1 MDKRGLLLTLGV
13 LGLSAAVALSGC
25 LESSSLVCQGGTVEC
40 NVTCVYLNSDP
51 ANCGACG
58 NPCQPRA
65 VCVPIDG
72 GTTGQCECQQGEALP
87 DGGTTILLCNG
98 TCTDITTDPG
108 NCGGCAGS
116 GGAVCGSG
124 QVCAPNDAGGGVC
137 QTSCGTAVECNGA
150 CVNLSSDPANCG
162 ACGNACAQ
170 GYGCHPTPNGPTQ
183 GSCLPDAVVACVAT
197 PGQVAPIFDSPVQ
210 PVAGP
215 AVPGGSVPGGLGLL
229 GDALLV
235 GAEGALGELA
245 LRNLALVAPETPP
258 LGSGPD
264 FVEVDSRYD
273 AGAYVY
279 VVDGNSNTLSILSGP
294 PAATATVFLP
304 DGGLKGL
311 GLAVDG
317 GYAFG
322 PNAVPEPYARVGNDI
337 FVPLYGGLPPTQDA
351 GGTVVRLNLN
361 QPNGPVLVGTY
372 DLKGLT
378 LPTFS
383 DAGPGDP
390 RPSQALFHGGYV
402 YVVLNNLTASYQ
414 PAGPSVLV
422 KIDPTQP
429 LTDAGVGSISSVVP
443 LDAGV
448 CLDAVSLAEAG
459 GRLLVGCFG
468 QVTYDPTT
476 FATLAV
482 DRSGVLLL
490 DGNDVLLSAWSPQC
504 PDAGPA
510 CTPPIAGAVA
520 VVDGRAYV
528 GDQSSGRLFVLDIGQ
543 GQLTQVVGYGTDGG
557 LPLQPCPPGLS
568 SVSDILSVP

>member
-1 MDKRGLLLTLGV
+1 MDKRGLLVALGV
-13 LGLSAAVALSGC
+13 LGLLAGGALTGC
-25 LESSSLVCQGGTVEC
+25 LSSSSLVCTAGTVEC

-58 NPCQPRA
+58 NACQPRA
-65 VCVPIDG
+65 VCVPTDDG
-72 GTTGQCECQQGEALP
+72 GSGQCECQRGQVLP

-98 TCTDITTDPG
+98 TCTDITTDPK
-108 NCGGCAGS
+108 NCGGCGGS
-116 GGAVCGSG
+116 GGAVCGTG

-150 CVNLSSDPANCG
+150 CVTLSSDPHNCG
-162 ACGNACAQ
+162 ACGNVCAQ
-170 GYGCHPTPNGPTQ
+170 GYGCHPTPNGSTPGT
-183 GSCLPDAVVACVAT
+183 CLPDAVVACIGT

-210 PVAGP
+210 PLAGP
-215 AVPGGSVPGGLGLL
+215 AVPGGIVPAALGIL

-235 GAEGALGELA
+235 GAEALGELS
-245 LRNLALVAPETPP
+245 LRNLGLVSPEAPL
-258 LGSGPD
+258 LGGGVD

-279 VVDGNSNTLSILSGP
+279 VVDGNSNTLIIFRGP
-294 PAATATVFLP
+294 PASTASIFLP

-317 GYAFG
+317 GYQFG
-322 PNAVPEPYARVGNDI
+322 SSTVPEPYARVGNDI
-337 FVPLYGGLPPTQDA
+337 FVPLYGSFPPSQAA
-351 GGTVVRLNLN
+351 GGTVVRLNLD
-361 QPNGPVLVGTY
+361 QPNVPVLVGTY
-372 DLKGLT
+372 DLKGVPLQ
-378 LPTFS
+378 TFP
-383 DAGPGDP
+383 DAGPSDP

-402 YVVLNNLTASYQ
+402 YVVLNNLNASYQ
-414 PAGPSVLV
+414 AAGPSVLV

-429 LTDAGVGSISSVVP
+429 LDAGVGSISQIVT

-448 CLDAVSLAEAG
+448 CLDAVSMAEAG
-459 GRLLVGCFG
+459 GRLLVACFG
-468 QVTYDPTT
+468 QAQYDPTT
-476 FATLAV
+476 FATLSV

-490 DGNDVLLSAWSPQC
+490 DTNDALLSAWSPRC

-510 CTPPIAGAVA
+510 CTPPIAGTLA

-528 GDQSSGRLFVLDIGQ
+528 GDQSSGRLFILDIAQ
-543 GQLTQVVGYGTDGG
+543 GQLTQVVGYGADGG
-557 LPLQPCPPGLS
+557 VPLQPCAPGVS

>member
-1 MDKRGLLLTLGV
+1 MDKRGWLLTLGV
-13 LGLSAAVALSGC
+13 LGLLAGVALTGC
-25 LESSSLVCQGGTVEC
+25 LQTSSLVCVGGTVEC

-58 NPCQPRA
+58 NACQPRA
-65 VCVPIDG
+65 VCVPIEDG
-72 GTTGQCECQQGEALP
+72 GSGQCECQKGEALP
-87 DGGTTILLCNG
+87 DGGTTILQCNG
-98 TCTDITTDPG
+98 TCTDITTDPK
-108 NCGGCAGS
+108 NCGGCAGG

-137 QTSCGTAVECNGA
+137 QTSCGTAVDCNGA
-150 CVNLSSDPANCG
+150 CVTLSTDPNNCG

-183 GSCLPDAVVACVAT
+183 GACLPDAVVACIAT
-197 PGQVAPIFDSPVQ
+197 PGKVAPIFDSPVQ
-210 PVAGP
+210 PLAGP
-215 AVPGGSVPGGLGLL
+215 AVPGGNVPGGLGLL

-245 LRNLALVAPETPP
+245 LRNLALVAPETLP
-258 LGSGPD
+258 LGGGPD
-264 FVEVDSRYD
+264 FVEVDSRSQNVS
-273 AGAYVY
+273 YVY
-279 VVDGNSNTLSILSGP
+279 VVDGNSNTLSIFSGP
-294 PAATATVFLP
+294 PAAAATVFMP
-304 DGGLKGL
+304 DGGLQGL
-311 GLAVDG
+311 GLAVNG

-322 PNAVPEPYARVGNDI
+322 PNSVPEPYARVGNDI
-337 FVPLYGGLPPTQDA
+337 FVPLYGGLPPTQAA

-361 QPNGPVLVGTY
+361 QPYAPVLVGTY
-372 DLKGLT
+372 DLKGVL
-378 LPTFS
+378 LPTFDGGAS
-383 DAGPGDP
+383 DP

-402 YVVLNNLTASYQ
+402 YVVLNNLTPSYQ

-422 KIDPTQP
+422 KIDPAQP
-429 LTDAGVGSISSVVP
+429 LSDAGVGSISQVVT

-448 CLDAVSLAEAG
+448 CLDAVSVAEAG

-468 QVTYDPTT
+468 QVQYDPST
-476 FATLAV
+476 FATLSV
-482 DRSGVLLL
+482 DHSGVLLL
-490 DGNDVLLSAWSPQC
+490 DTNDALLSAWSPQC

-510 CTPPIAGAVA
+510 CTPPIAGTLA

-543 GQLTQVVGYGTDGG
+543 TQLTQVVGYGADGG
-557 LPLQPCPPGLS
+557 VPLQPCPPGLS